1 MQDTDSSI
9 SQKKHKSKTSCN
21 LSQGFQRLRKNIQW
35 IRQQQ
40 KDTPTPEPHRM
51 PSGEESTCLHC
62 GTIFS
67 GNFCPNCGQDAATK
81 RTSARGAAARL
92 TKTVFKY
99 DGTFPN
105 TMKQLFYRPGFLIRD
120 YLNGHR
126 VCYTHPIQLIL
137 FLVTIRLM
145 LAYFL
150 PISDESLDL
159 SSETMTKLSEGGL
172 FGRIVASVTTILDNE
187 FYIEMSVALFFIFPA
202 KVCFRRTPFG
212 RDMSLSEHFAAWL
225 FVSSQTVFVDLVFD
239 LLLFSFFD
247 RVTVDYV
254 SAFITV
260 PLTFWDYKQLMGIS
274 WLRSIMLFSLTVIMA
289 LTMMISVA
297 IVVLL
302 AVNISG
308 ALPMSGS

>member
-1 MQDTDSSI
+1 MSKSSCGLGLYF
-9 SQKKHKSKTSCN
+9 QN
-21 LSQGFQRLRKNIQW
+21 LRQQLQW
-35 IRQQQ
+35 LRQQQ
-40 KDTPTPEPHRM
+40 TDTPVPEPHRM
-51 PSGEESTCLHC
+51 PEGEECTCLHC

-67 GNFCPNCGQDAATK
+67 GNFCPNCGQDAATQ

-92 TKTVFKY
+92 TKTIFKY

-105 TMKQLFYRPGFLIRD
+105 TMKQLFYRPGYLIRD

-126 VCYTHPIQLIL
+126 VCYTNPIQLIL

-150 PISDESLDL
+150 PISVESLDI
-159 SSETMTKLSEGGL
+159 SNETMTKLSEGGL
-172 FGRIVASVTTILDNE
+172 FGRIVANVTSILDNE
-187 FYIEMSVALFFIFPA
+187 FYLEMSIALFFIFPA
-202 KVCFRRTPFG
+202 KLCFRRTPFG
-212 RDMSLSEHFAAWL
+212 RNMSLSEHFTAWL
-225 FVSSQTVFVDLVFD
+225 YVSSQTVFIDLVFD

-247 RVTVDYV
+247 RVTVGYV

-260 PLTFWDYKQLMGIS
+260 PLTFWDYKQLMEIS

>member
-1 MQDTDSSI
+1 MSKSSCVLGLYF
-9 SQKKHKSKTSCN
+9 QN
-21 LSQGFQRLRKNIQW
+21 LRQQLQW
-35 IRQQQ
+35 LRQQQ
-40 KDTPTPEPHRM
+40 TDTPVPEPHRM
-51 PSGEESTCLHC
+51 PEGEECTCLHC

-67 GNFCPNCGQDAATK
+67 GNFCPNCGQDAATQ

-92 TKTVFKY
+92 TKTIFKY

-105 TMKQLFYRPGFLIRD
+105 TMKQLFYRPGYLIRD

-126 VCYTHPIQLIL
+126 VCYTNPIQLIL

-150 PISDESLDL
+150 PISVESLDI
-159 SSETMTKLSEGGL
+159 SNETMTKLSEGGL
-172 FGRIVASVTTILDNE
+172 FGRIVANVTSILDNE
-187 FYIEMSVALFFIFPA
+187 FYMEMSIALFFIFPA
-202 KVCFRRTPFG
+202 KLCFRRTPFG
-212 RDMSLSEHFAAWL
+212 RNMSLSEHFTAWL
-225 FVSSQTVFVDLVFD
+225 FVSSQTVFIDLVFD
-239 LLLFSFFD
+239 LLLFNIFD
-247 RVTVDYV
+247 KVIIDSITASVT
-254 SAFITV
+254 I
-260 PLTFWDYKQLMGIS
+260 PLMFWDYKQLMGIS